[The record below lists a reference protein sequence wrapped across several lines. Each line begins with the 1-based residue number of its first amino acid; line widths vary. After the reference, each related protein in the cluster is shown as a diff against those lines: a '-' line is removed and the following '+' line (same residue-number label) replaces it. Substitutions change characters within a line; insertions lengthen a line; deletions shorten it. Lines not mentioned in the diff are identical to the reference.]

1 MSEKALYRLRIDK
14 GFRDLICP
22 LSRNEYPQLE
32 ANLLS
37 DGCRDPIVVWQGRNV
52 IMDGHN
58 RYELCTKHRIPFA
71 ILEMEFFD
79 REDAIAWIC
88 SNQLGRR
95 NISEETR
102 KFLIGKQYE
111 AEKLSAAHRNVT
123 GINQHSGKDGSPDI
137 TIVAKPSSTMH
148 GAHTTANRIAQ
159 ENHLSHATVQKYAQF
174 ARAVE
179 VIGEREPELATKLL
193 SGNYKMSHENV
204 IALSQ
209 LGAAELRAFN
219 DRISSKEQASEYK
232 AMRGELEKAAGL
244 TRKQEPS
251 VKDMPSYDPDSEV
264 VGLSLTIPSWA
275 SSIDRVKS
283 KTDFR
288 SISDHARQELVSALH
303 DLREKTMDTLAS
315 IEEDSN
321 E

>member
-1 MSEKALYRLRIDK
+1 MSEKAVYQLKINKD
-14 GFRDLICP
+14 FRDLICP
-22 LSRNEYPQLE
+22 LNRNEYLQLE
-32 ANLLS
+32 ANLLA
-37 DGCRDPIVVWQGRNV
+37 DGCRAPIVVWQGV
-52 IMDGHN
+52 IVDGHN
-58 RYELCTKHRIPFA
+58 RYEICTRHGIPFA
-71 ILEMEFFD
+71 ILEMDFFD
-79 REDAIAWIC
+79 REEAIAWIC
-88 SNQLGRR
+88 NNQLGRR

-111 AEKLSAAHRNVT
+111 AEKLSASHRNVT
-123 GINQHSGKDGSPDI
+123 GINQHSGKDGAPDI
-137 TIVAKPSSTMH
+137 TIIAKPSSTMH

-179 VIGEREPELATKLL
+179 TIGEREPDLAAKLL

-209 LGAAELRAFN
+209 LEESELRAFN
-219 DRISSKEQASEYK
+219 DRISSKAQASEYK
-232 AMRGELEKAAGL
+232 AMRGELERAAGL
-244 TRKQEPS
+244 ARRQEPS

-275 SSIDRVKS
+275 SSIDRVRD

-288 SISDHARQELVSALH
+288 RISSRARQDLIAALRA
-303 DLREKTMDTLAS
+303 LRKRIMDMLTS
-315 IEEDSN
+315 IEEGSN

>member
-1 MSEKALYRLRIDK
+1 MSEKAVYQLKIDK
-14 GFRDLICP
+14 DFRDLICP
-22 LSRNEYPQLE
+22 LNRNEYLQLE
-32 ANLLS
+32 ANLLA
-37 DGCRDPIVVWQGRNV
+37 DGCRDPIVVWHGV
-52 IMDGHN
+52 IVDGHN
-58 RYELCTKHRIPFA
+58 RYEICTRHGIPFA
-71 ILEMEFFD
+71 ILEMDFFD
-79 REDAIAWIC
+79 REEAIAWIC
-88 SNQLGRR
+88 NNQLGRR

-111 AEKLSAAHRNVT
+111 AEKLSASHRNVT
-123 GINQHSGKDGSPDI
+123 GINQHSGKDGAQDI
-137 TIVAKPSSTMH
+137 TIIAKPSATMH

-179 VIGEREPELATKLL
+179 TIGEREPDLAAKLL

-209 LGAAELRAFN
+209 LGESELRAFN
-219 DRISSKEQASEYK
+219 DRISSKAQASEYK
-232 AMRGELEKAAGL
+232 AMRGELERAAGL
-244 TRKQEPS
+244 ARRQEPS

-275 SSIDRVKS
+275 SSIDRVRG

-288 SISDHARQELVSALH
+288 LISSRARQELINALRA
-303 DLREKTMDTLAS
+303 LREKIMDMLAS